1 MKIFWR
7 GRWILRTLTYRWKCF
22 FNHFF
27 GRLRKH
33 HTGYIFDP
41 FSSWSIAFYIGS
53 SSGFGSEFECLYN
66 CCFTWHWWRNVKM
79 EFQQVGCCSLPQLFD
94 SVWAWTWWMCVLLR
108 GMFPTRVFSL
118 PLYADGYKLIPY
130 IEQGSC
136 LICLLGVQLEVI
148 AVICGGLGIG
158 ARLVYSGDK

>member
-1 MKIFWR
+1 
-7 GRWILRTLTYRWKCF
+7 
-22 FNHFF
+22 
-27 GRLRKH
+27 
-33 HTGYIFDP
+33 
-41 FSSWSIAFYIGS
+41 
-53 SSGFGSEFECLYN
+53 
-66 CCFTWHWWRNVKM
+66 
-79 EFQQVGCCSLPQLFD
+79 
-94 SVWAWTWWMCVLLR
+94 MCVLLR